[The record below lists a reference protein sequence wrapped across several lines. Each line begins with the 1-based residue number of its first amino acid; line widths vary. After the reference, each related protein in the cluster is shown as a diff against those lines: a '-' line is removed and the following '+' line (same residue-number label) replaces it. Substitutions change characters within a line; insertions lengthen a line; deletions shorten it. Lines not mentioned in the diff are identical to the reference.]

1 MKTIFASVLALGLMT
16 SAVLA
21 EPVKLTETG
30 MDQVRAGQ
38 LGDVQ
43 PDEIPAG
50 RGIAVAITCVDG
62 RCQKVESRGPIAAV
76 ACVNGRCQVLR

>member
-16 SAVLA
+16 SAALA

-38 LGDVQ
+38 LG
-43 PDEIPAG
+43 EG
-50 RGIAVAITCVDG
+50 FAVAIACVDG
-62 RCQKVESRGPIAAV
+62 RCVESRGPIAVV
-76 ACVNGRCQVLR
+76 ACRNGRCEVIR